1 LSYRDWTP
9 EEIKQVVELRRDGVG
24 WGQLAKQFNVNKE
37 KIRAVFRRAVGAKQ
51 SGYKGLNPIRFTE
64 NSPVVAVLDI
74 ETLPMIVYSWGMWDQ
89 NISIDQV
96 IEDSCMLSWA
106 GKYLNSHETHSDV
119 MTPVE
124 AETRNSERITKSIW
138 EFLHKADVV
147 IGHNYAGFDVKYI
160 NTEFLKHNLPPL
172 KYIVIDTFLIAKQNF
187 RFASNKMKYINDQL
201 GIRNKIDNDGFPL
214 WKGCSDGDKESLKT
228 MLEYNEGDI
237 TATEDLFYRV
247 RPYVKN
253 FNVALYNE
261 METEQCPVCGSENV
275 KHEGWYYTPA
285 GQWESVRCDNCKCL
299 SRKKENH
306 LDKEKRKTLLVKI

>member
-1 LSYRDWTP
+1 MSYRDWTP

-214 WKGCSDGDKESLKT
+214 WKACSDGNKESLKT

-237 TATEDLFYRV
+237 GATEELFYRV

-261 METEQCPVCGSENV
+261 AETNQCPVCGSERV
-275 KHEGWYYTPA
+275 KHEGYYYTPA
-285 GQWESVRCDNCKCL
+285 GMYESIRCENCQCL
-299 SRKKENH
+299 SRKKKNN